1 MAVGSVPAYAP
12 VEGWERL
19 PPGFAHRD
27 VKRQLLVQIAIEPP
41 PVDDGD
47 EAVPECLSV
56 HRSRFFT
63 KSEETKD
70 TK

>member
-1 MAVGSVPAYAP
+1 MSRVCSFKCVT
-12 VEGWERL
+12 L
-19 PPGFAHRD
+19 PNRRRASSE
-27 VKRQLLVQIAIEPP
+27 VKRQLFVQIAIEPP

-63 KSEETKD
+63 KSEETR
-70 TK
+70 TRSE